1 MTQTDPR
8 SRRAGPMRW
17 QARHAGLLLL
27 AAGLFACSDP
37 GPSSAADTGSA
48 PDVADSAGEV
58 ADSATVGG
66 WSQGYSITLDF
77 VGGQADGIDLDLDRD
92 LYEIPTAFS
101 FGSTHYVHGEVGFAV
116 ADTMTL
122 KLDDGKGG
130 TVDSQIE
137 ISFNF
142 GLVIGSAVNPVHTDK
157 AGPYPFSCQPPE
169 IRIFFKNTQF
179 RSNCA
184 GLTGSVVLD
193 KYANVTGGTVAGT
206 FQGRLQAYYPQ
217 AGATAATPCDATE
230 NAKMCSK
237 PDRYV
242 EVKGHFGFT
251 LPAKAD
257 GGGGGGGGGG

>member
-1 MTQTDPR
+1 MTQTALSPRRARR
-8 SRRAGPMRW
+8 SRQQVRGSGPV
-17 QARHAGLLLL
+17 LL
-27 AAGLFACSDP
+27 AAWLIACSDP
-37 GPSSAADTGSA
+37 APSTAPDTASAA
-48 PDVADSAGEV
+48 DVADSGGGGV
-58 ADSATVGG
+58 DSATVGG

-77 VGGQADGIDLDLDRD
+77 VGGQAGGIDLDLDRD

-142 GLVIGSAVNPVHTDK
+142 GLVVGSTVNPVHTDK

-193 KYANVTGGTVAGT
+193 KYANVTGGTIAGS

-217 AGATAATPCDATE
+217 AGATAATPCDAAE

-242 EVKGHFGFT
+242 DVKGHFGFT

-257 GGGGGGGGGG
+257 GGGGGSGGG